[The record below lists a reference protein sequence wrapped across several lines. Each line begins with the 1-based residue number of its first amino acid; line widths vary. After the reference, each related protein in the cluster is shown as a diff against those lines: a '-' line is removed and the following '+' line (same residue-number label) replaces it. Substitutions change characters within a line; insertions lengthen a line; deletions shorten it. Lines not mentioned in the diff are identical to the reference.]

1 MNQKTT
7 LVVALF
13 AGFLGGAIST
23 RLTSVG
29 VVAASTQPKDI
40 TFGTITA
47 NHIVIL
53 GDQPGSIPSPGIL
66 IHANSSFPGLLV
78 QTDAGTVAGIGNAMR
93 VQASTGYKMDVVSGT
108 VGGVGLMFG
117 KNVPDSPDAVINGDG
132 LAFLATQQL
141 PGSKPTSVAAQM
153 NALSG
158 TTLVMGTITE
168 GGQSQVQ
175 LSPTALNVSFHQYDA
190 KATPQNISRFTQIDA
205 SGLHQ

>member
-1 MNQKTT
+1 VNQKTT

-23 RLTSVG
+23 RLTSDG

-66 IHANSSFPGLLV
+66 IHANSSFPGLPV

-132 LAFLATQQL
+132 LAFLVVSATQM
-141 PGSKPTSVAAQM
+141 V
-153 NALSG
+153 
-158 TTLVMGTITE
+158 I
-168 GGQSQVQ
+168 
-175 LSPTALNVSFHQYDA
+175 Y
-190 KATPQNISRFTQIDA
+190 
-205 SGLHQ
+205 